1 MREGETQDNFQVE
14 VWQLSKLCQLVKQEE
29 VPVWSGC
36 TQAEGYDELGI
47 GAPESSN
54 WDNRLTFG
62 PVDLEEFVATCVFL
76 TTKYRLYGVKSM

>member
-1 MREGETQDNFQVE
+1 MGVHR
-14 VWQLSKLCQLVKQEE
+14 WK
-29 VPVWSGC
+29 
-36 TQAEGYDELGI
+36 GYDELGI

-62 PVDLEEFVATCVFL
+62 PVDLEQFVATCVFL